1 MDLNARCTPAGP
13 LGQPLPTPP
22 TPSFGAFLWARLHR
36 RVMVRLRW

>member
-13 LGQPLPTPP
+13 PGQPIP
-22 TPSFGAFLWARLHR
+22 TPSLGAFLWARLHR